1 MLVEESPAATPTL
14 FEGVPAD
21 ELGVMLARFERR
33 HVLDGDVLVHE
44 GESTHEMYVI
54 ERGAADVF
62 VATDDGG
69 MHHVNRLG
77 PGGVLGEMSLLT
89 DQPASATVRA
99 MGPLDVLVVG
109 GAEFQRLAATYPRI
123 YHNVSA
129 ILARK
134 LFQSDRRALQRG
146 PLMHATLVDR
156 GAPALLG
163 YALAC
168 SVAWHGQRTTLLL
181 DLAHDELPPE
191 VNALIGRGESH
202 AAGHVE
208 VRTARPEGMY
218 APAHLPEAVRDLG
231 RSFDYVL
238 IQVPDSVPPLP
249 GGRTI

>member
-99 MGPLDVLVVG
+99 TGPLDVLVVG
-109 GAEFQRLAATYPRI
+109 GADFQRLASMYPRI

-168 SVAWHGQRTTLLL
+168 SVAWHGQRAVLLL
-181 DLAHDELPPE
+181 DLAHEEMPAELK
-191 VNALIGRGESH
+191 ALLDSGQAQSACR
-202 AAGHVE
+202 AE
-208 VRTARPEGMY
+208 VRVARAEGSY
-218 APAHLPEAVRDLG
+218 ALERLPEAIRDLG
-231 RSFDYVL
+231 RTFDYVL
-238 IQVPDSVPPLP
+238 VQVPHSAPP
-249 GGRTI
+249 